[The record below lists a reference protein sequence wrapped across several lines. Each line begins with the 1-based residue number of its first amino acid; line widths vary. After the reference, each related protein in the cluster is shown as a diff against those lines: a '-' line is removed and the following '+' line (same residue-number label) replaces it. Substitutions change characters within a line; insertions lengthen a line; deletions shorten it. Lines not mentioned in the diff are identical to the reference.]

1 MSFRFRSKDCQPA
14 REDAPLSNAGCERPS
29 ISFPL
34 KDLETL
40 SDEDLVAQLVAGT
53 HDALTVLFERYCDMV
68 FSIARR
74 ALKDNGEAEET
85 LQQVFL
91 DIYKAANQFDRE
103 KASFKTWLLQFAY
116 HRSINRKKHL
126 SAKGFY
132 ASEELVEQLLP
143 VELYQGGGRTLQLC
157 SPECRHLIEQLL
169 KTIQPRQRM
178 AIEMTFFDGLTAEE
192 IARQTGETP
201 AVVRHNLYRGLSKLR
216 IALLENE
223 QVRKTT
229 KAKDAIEGVSFA
241 FTRPL

>member
-1 MSFRFRSKDCQPA
+1 LA
-14 REDAPLSNAGCERPS
+14 
-29 ISFPL
+29 
-34 KDLETL
+34 DLETL

-91 DIYKAANQFDRE
+91 DIYKAVKQFDRE

-116 HRSINRKKHL
+116 HRAINRKKHL
-126 SAKGFY
+126 AAKGFY
-132 ASEELVEQLLP
+132 NTEELVEQLLP

-157 SPECRHLIEQLL
+157 SPEFRYLIEQLL

-216 IALLENE
+216 VALLENE